1 MPHHP
6 FSHAFRVSLHDID
19 AAGAMFYGH
28 LFRHAHD
35 AYEAFMGDI
44 GWPLDRLIRAG
55 DALLPLVHA
64 EADYRVPLRHG
75 EAVTVV
81 LCPSEVGRT
90 SFTLSYRFVAEDGT
104 LRALARTV
112 HVHLVP
118 GGSAAAPLPQGLAA
132 VLGGHLCDR
141 DQS

>member
-1 MPHHP
+1 MPHQP
-6 FSHAFRVSLHDID
+6 FCHAFRVPLHDID
-19 AAGAMFYGH
+19 AAGVMFYGH

-35 AYEAFMGDI
+35 AYERFMGEI

-75 EAVTVV
+75 EAVTIV
-81 LCPSEVGRT
+81 LCLSEVGRT
-90 SFTLSYRFVAEDGT
+90 SFTLSYRFVGEDGG

-112 HVHLVP
+112 HVHLLP
-118 GGSAAAPLPQGLAA
+118 GGGAAAPLPQDLAA
-132 VLGGHLCDR
+132 SLGEHLCNPNEP
-141 DQS
+141 